1 MGNLPWHFGKPKR
14 IAEQELGIDRKLYNK
29 CHKDRWQSRKIC
41 PYFVPCEPVESRI
54 GNNRCGKGY
63 TGKKCN
69 KCDQGYLRVDGYCM
83 SCPENPFLM
92 LAMFIAGGVM
102 AAIIF
107 LVIRKLKINVGV
119 ISIGIDY
126 FQVLGMFSS
135 KKIPWPKAMVIVF
148 DYLSAFSINL
158 DLAAPECAGG
168 GVPVYV
174 KWFMTEFIPVGL
186 CLILAFYASLRIMS
200 ILIVAKKSKEN
211 EAETKSDSRTTEGN
225 MEVKAQQKTNVM
237 IVKQIGM
244 ASSMFLSIF
253 YLMYLNLTKKAM
265 DVFNCSPGDPPDD
278 PKNPTL
284 FMDMAPD
291 QICFTPGTW
300 DTGLHTKLVPWAY
313 ACVLAYGLAFPVFVW
328 FKFGNYKEIIFE
340 DQVLFA
346 QDRGR
351 SPDTNPHFAFRK
363 RYSKLYKNYKPEK
376 WYWVIVILVKK
387 LGLCITALMFKRN
400 PTFQLSVAVMILFWA
415 TSMQLSHRPFMSMFE
430 RSQIVDEASKRD
442 FKRGEKL
449 VRKMNAFGGDP
460 ADIMKLQNQLKME
473 ETAQKQISYAL
484 KLSSKYFVNYNTV
497 EAYFL
502 VASIFVCL
510 SGVMFG
516 SGYFTPSHR
525 KRQEALLCSLVITVV
540 ASSFIYYCYVIGMEI
555 TGQKKYN
562 LAINKAK
569 WQSFK
574 KKAAFHKDL
583 F

>member
-1 MGNLPWHFGKPKR
+1 
-14 IAEQELGIDRKLYNK
+14 
-29 CHKDRWQSRKIC
+29 
-41 PYFVPCEPVESRI
+41 
-54 GNNRCGKGY
+54 
-63 TGKKCN
+63 
-69 KCDQGYLRVDGYCM
+69 
-83 SCPENPFLM
+83 
-92 LAMFIAGGVM
+92 
-102 AAIIF
+102 
-107 LVIRKLKINVGV
+107 
-119 ISIGIDY
+119 
-126 FQVLGMFSS
+126 
-135 KKIPWPKAMVIVF
+135 
-148 DYLSAFSINL
+148 
-158 DLAAPECAGG
+158 
-168 GVPVYV
+168 
-174 KWFMTEFIPVGL
+174 
-186 CLILAFYASLRIMS
+186 
-200 ILIVAKKSKEN
+200 
-211 EAETKSDSRTTEGN
+211 
-225 MEVKAQQKTNVM
+225 
-237 IVKQIGM
+237 
-244 ASSMFLSIF
+244 MFLSIF

-278 PKNPTL
+278 PASPTL

-291 QICFTPGTW
+291 QICYTAGSW
-300 DTGLHTKLVPWAY
+300 ETGLHTKLIPWGY
-313 ACVLAYGLAFPVFVW
+313 ACVIAYGLAFPVFIW

-387 LGLCITALMFKRN
+387 LGLCFTALMFKRN
-400 PTFQLSVAVMILFWA
+400 PMFQLSVAVMILFWA
-415 TSMQLSHRPFMSMFE
+415 TTMQLNHRPFMSMIE

-442 FKRGEKL
+442 FQRGEKL
-449 VRKMNAFGGDP
+449 VRKMNAFGGDA
-460 ADIMKLQNQLKME
+460 ADIEKLQNQLKME

-484 KLSSKYFVNYNTV
+484 KLSAKYFVNYNDV
-497 EAYFL
+497 ESVFL

-525 KRQEALLCSLVITVV
+525 KSQESAMCSAVVCVV
-540 ASSFIYYCYVIGMEI
+540 AFSFIYYCYVIGMEI

-583 F
+583 FRTTNDNASPEEKEAATRIEAAFKGRKSRQELHDKIMENGTEEQKKALRDLEKKRKQREEARIKKEKKRAKRARKKKKGDRVRRSKSKGGKKKRSKSKKAKNNDMTGGRQSSGKRLADWGGD